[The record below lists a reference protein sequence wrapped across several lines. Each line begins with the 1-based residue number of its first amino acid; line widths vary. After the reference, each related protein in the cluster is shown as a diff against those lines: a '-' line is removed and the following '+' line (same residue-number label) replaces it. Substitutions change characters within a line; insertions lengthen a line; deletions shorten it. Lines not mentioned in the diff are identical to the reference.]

1 MIAQGSRRG
10 PPRGMLPSR
19 RTKRWTR
26 APTSSAQS
34 CWPRW
39 RPTASRRSRA
49 SGRCCSPP
57 RWLLGRLMRAVRA
70 KLGYPDP
77 SEVRGPR
84 SPGHT
89 AEDLAARLRHD
100 SPGGWTAGETR
111 WTLAHEHGWY
121 TSRDYRTFLAVVIVV
136 VLSWAFGIHFA
147 HQFCP

>member
-1 MIAQGSRRG
+1 MDTGSDLLG
-10 PPRGMLPSR
+10 AILLA
-19 RTKRWTR
+19 TL
-26 APTSSAQS
+26 APDCISALAGFG
-34 CWPRW
+34 
-39 RPTASRRSRA
+39 TVLLAA
-49 SGRCCSPP
+49 ALVLTG
-57 RWLLGRLMRAVRA
+57 WLLGRLMRAVRA

-121 TSRDYRTFLAVVIVV
+121 NSPDYRTFLLV
-136 VLSWAFGIHFA
+136 VLFITVTWAFGTAFG
-147 HQFCP
+147 HQYCG